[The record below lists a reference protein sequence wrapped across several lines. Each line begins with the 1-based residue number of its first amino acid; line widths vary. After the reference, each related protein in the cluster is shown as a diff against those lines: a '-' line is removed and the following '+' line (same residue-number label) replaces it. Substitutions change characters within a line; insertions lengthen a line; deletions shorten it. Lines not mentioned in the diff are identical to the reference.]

1 MGANYYYQNDQ
12 ESKILLLTCIG
23 LIHRIV
29 YSENSHL
36 NIYFYKEQVELKCY
50 TSPSMY
56 RLGILTVDQRMTKLK
71 NEINQN
77 DQLYINIDMIKC
89 SFVNSG

>member
-1 MGANYYYQNDQ
+1 M
-12 ESKILLLTCIG
+12 
-23 LIHRIV
+23 
-29 YSENSHL
+29 
-36 NIYFYKEQVELKCY
+36 KCY